1 MIFDRFGTFSQVVS
15 FPQLSASGNT
25 FEQPNSLVA
34 LIGRFFLPI
43 WLLFSPWHLKRI
55 LAPFCIQSGLFDNSV
70 PRRSVA
76 SVLFWD
82 TAPKVSSTAIGS
94 ALWVDFD
101 ILV

>member
-43 WLLFSPWHLKRI
+43 WLLFYTFAR
-55 LAPFCIQSGLFDNSV
+55 FGTFG
-70 PRRSVA
+70 RM
-76 SVLFWD
+76 F
-82 TAPKVSSTAIGS
+82 GY
-94 ALWVDFD
+94 
-101 ILV
+101 